1 MTILNQTEIMVS
13 VIPKKFVTLVII
25 FVLFSAVCEVIGL
38 GFDWHRKI
46 CGITGA
52 ILFLACGIISFIG
65 CFTKPSG
72 RYQYECLINDTVPY
86 VEIYEKYDVVE
97 QRGSIWVLEDKEK

>member
-13 VIPKKFVTLVII
+13 VIPKEFVTLVII
-25 FVLFSAVCEVIGL
+25 FLVFAIVCEVIGL

-46 CGITGA
+46 WAIAGA
-52 ILFLACGIISFIG
+52 TFFLACGIISFIG

-97 QRGSIWVLEDKEK
+97 QRGEIWVLKDKEK